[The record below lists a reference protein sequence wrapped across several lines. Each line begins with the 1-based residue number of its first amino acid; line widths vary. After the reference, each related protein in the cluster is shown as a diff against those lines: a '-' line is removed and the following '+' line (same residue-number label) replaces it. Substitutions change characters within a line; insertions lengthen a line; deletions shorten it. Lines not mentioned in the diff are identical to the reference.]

1 MSSLAES
8 LRNTWVADVPAPK
21 NGTPGWNAVL
31 NWVFWP
37 LVVMLL
43 IHRIALL
50 SIDGAI
56 TDDFTTV
63 YEAIARM
70 REGIPVYNENYMY
83 VDPHYLWS
91 PGATILLYPFSLA
104 RLVIARLGFILLN
117 AGSVVAAIAIFLTLL
132 RKKPTSFLFPM
143 FTAVAL
149 LTESVRNTLIFSN
162 INGILLLL
170 LVLFYFFL
178 LQERQWLAGIVIG
191 FVIVFKPIFLPLLVL
206 PLIKLNWKTVAVGIG
221 VPVAMNLIAW
231 PLVPGAT
238 DYITRTMPYITQI
251 RDFSNSSLRGMALWS
266 GAPGWL
272 TATLWITFAIIVAV
286 GFFAALKFRYS
297 DRTWWVVTSSTLLLA
312 GVFFL
317 SSLGQMYYSMFLFPF
332 FIAVIQ
338 NGSLARN
345 PFAWL
350 AAYCTFTPDSWKSA
364 TFPPEGMWAQYF
376 LPTTGWA
383 ILIIVIAVGAVARA
397 HSASF
402 RPALPT
408 TNSSAGSEAHAV

>member
-8 LRNTWVADVPAPK
+8 LRNTWVADTPEPHRDAPS
-21 NGTPGWNAVL
+21 WNAVL
-31 NWVFWP
+31 NWMFWP

-43 IHRIALL
+43 IHRIFLL

-91 PGATILLYPFSLA
+91 PGATILLYPFSFA
-104 RLVIARLGFILLN
+104 RLAIARFGFILIN
-117 AGSVVAAIAIFLTLL
+117 AGCVIAAIGFFLKLL
-132 RKKPTSFLFPM
+132 GKRPTSFLFPL
-143 FTAVAL
+143 FVAAAL

-162 INGILLLL
+162 INGILFLL
-170 LVLFYFFL
+170 LVGFYYFL
-178 LQERQWLAGIVIG
+178 VRDRQRLAGFAIG
-191 FVIVFKPIFLPLLVL
+191 FAIVFKPIFLPLLVL
-206 PLIKLNWKTVAVGIG
+206 PLVKLNWKTIVSGVG
-221 VPVAMNLIAW
+221 VPIVMNLIAW

-238 DYITRTMPYITQI
+238 DYITRTTPYIAQI

-266 GAPGWL
+266 GAPTWL
-272 TATLWITFAIIVAV
+272 TATIWIIFAVIVAA
-286 GFFAALKFRYS
+286 GILFALKFRYS
-297 DRTWWVVTSSTLLLA
+297 DRLWWIVTTSTLLLV

-338 NGSLARN
+338 SGSLARS
-345 PFAWL
+345 PFAWF
-350 AAYCTFTPDSWKSA
+350 AAYCMFTPDSWKSA
-364 TFPPEGMWAQYF
+364 TFPAEGMWAQYF

-383 ILIIVIAVGAVARA
+383 ILIIVISVGAIARA
-397 HSASF
+397 YSSYSSRHSSRHQVA
-402 RPALPT
+402 PA
-408 TNSSAGSEAHAV
+408 SAGA